1 MKPDEG
7 SSEELCEVHCPR
19 SVIVDSVE
27 DAFLAIWE
35 EMVEAMNCLDD
46 IKNNIPDELPKDTS
60 VSVYLFQ
67 SLIAHDS
74 TMNLDHE
81 MHPNKDVFRSETF
94 PK

>member
-35 EMVEAMNCLDD
+35 EMVEAMNCLD
-46 IKNNIPDELPKDTS
+46 E
-60 VSVYLFQ
+60 
-67 SLIAHDS
+67 
-74 TMNLDHE
+74 
-81 MHPNKDVFRSETF
+81 DVWLAAVMPLRLW
-94 PK
+94 